1 MKYNLEL
8 DKVIAEIRKDDA
20 RTVGIQLADGLK
32 PRVEEI
38 QKEIREKTGARVIIW
53 ADTCFGA
60 CDLAVDMSRLGVD
73 LLVQLGHSEWR

>member
-38 QKEIREKTGARVIIW
+38 QKEIREVDKKIRELEQQKRV
-53 ADTCFGA
+53 
-60 CDLAVDMSRLGVD
+60 L
-73 LLVQLGHSEWR
+73 